1 MSDLAADSADEPI
14 RVPDHDLDDLAAIL
28 ERLVKKTEAQGR
40 MLERLKSEGSGT
52 DRAPD
57 DAEDANLEQG
67 DDELPSEPDSAQ
79 EMSGEARQ
87 PASVF
92 ILALDNEAYG
102 IELDALTA
110 WVNHLLLPVYGRETT
125 TSRPWCHQ
133 WHDHPEAVARLHA
146 LWLAWQQFTD
156 VEAGLAG
163 PSIWHRDHLD
173 PTWLQLR
180 APDGP
185 FAACTTNPNRPHH
198 RLLPTP
204 APEPTELELAA

>member
-14 RVPDHDLDDLAAIL
+14 RVPDHDLDDLAATL
-28 ERLVKKTEAQGR
+28 ERLIKKTEAQGR
-40 MLERLKSEGSGT
+40 TLERLKSDGSDT
-52 DRAPD
+52 HSAPGNPE
-57 DAEDANLEQG
+57 AGSPEQG
-67 DDELPSEPDSAQ
+67 DDELQSEPNSAQ
-79 EMSGEARQ
+79 EASEEAGQ

-92 ILALDNEAYG
+92 IPALDNEAYG
-102 IELDALTA
+102 VEVDALTA
-110 WVNHLLLPVYGRETT
+110 WVNHLLLPVYGREIT

-133 WHDHPEAVARLHA
+133 WQDHPEAVARLHA

-163 PSIWHRDHLD
+163 PSVWHRDHLD
-173 PTWLQLR
+173 PAWLQLR

-185 FAACTTNPNRPHH
+185 FSACTTNPNRPHH

-204 APEPTELELAA
+204 APEAAELELAA